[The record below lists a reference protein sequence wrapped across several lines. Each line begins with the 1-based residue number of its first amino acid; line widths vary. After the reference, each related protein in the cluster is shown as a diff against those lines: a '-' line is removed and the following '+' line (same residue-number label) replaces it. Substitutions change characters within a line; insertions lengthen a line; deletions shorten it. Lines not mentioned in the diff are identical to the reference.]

1 MEQDNLI
8 GLWIKVLWL
17 KDNDLVNFFFV
28 ILMLSNFNFRFDL
41 ILLLKL
47 TFYNVCNLKIREIRQ
62 ILDYCSLIN
71 PFAVGDTSIDYFKR
85 NGNF

>member
-47 TFYNVCNLKIREIRQ
+47 TFYNVCNLKIREIR
-62 ILDYCSLIN
+62 
-71 PFAVGDTSIDYFKR
+71 
-85 NGNF
+85 